1 MEVVLSADITT
12 NTLLAIIYES
22 LNHSINMELNIIEEV
37 EILED
42 GWAKRVM
49 NKLVWG
55 NNTHFYDK

>member
-1 MEVVLSADITT
+1 
-12 NTLLAIIYES
+12 
-22 LNHSINMELNIIEEV
+22 MELNVIEEV

-55 NNTHFYDK
+55 DNTHFYDKESRPYR